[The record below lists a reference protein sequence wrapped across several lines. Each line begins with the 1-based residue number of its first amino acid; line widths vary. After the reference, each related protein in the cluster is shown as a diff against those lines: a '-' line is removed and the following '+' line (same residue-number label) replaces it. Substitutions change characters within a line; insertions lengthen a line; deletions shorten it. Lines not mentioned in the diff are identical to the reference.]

1 MIQDLETKR
10 WIQIGT
16 VQGAVGAC
24 GEIEFPGIYVRLD
37 DPAVSSF
44 IESVVDP
51 PKKEGKGKALN
62 VLVPNQAKSLN
73 KQLII
78 FLALPM

>member
-16 VQGAVGAC
+16 VQGAVGSC
-24 GEIEFPGIYVRLD
+24 GDIEFPGIYVRLN

-44 IESVVDP
+44 IKLVVKSC
-51 PKKEGKGKALN
+51 KKQGKGN
-62 VLVPNQAKSLN
+62 VGNIAVPNQT
-73 KQLII
+73 II
-78 FLALPM
+78 FQ

>member
-51 PKKEGKGKALN
+51 PKKEGKGNGSECIGTQQGK
-62 VLVPNQAKSLN
+62 
-73 KQLII
+73 I
-78 FLALPM
+78 FK